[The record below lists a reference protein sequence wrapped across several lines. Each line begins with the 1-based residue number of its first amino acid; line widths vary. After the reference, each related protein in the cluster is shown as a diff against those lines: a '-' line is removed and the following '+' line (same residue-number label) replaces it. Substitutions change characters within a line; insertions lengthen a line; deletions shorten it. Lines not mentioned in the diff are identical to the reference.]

1 MKPVIGITTFCEK
14 GTNKIFNSVSYNYV
28 KSIML
33 AGGVPMLIPLDND
46 TDNFDIYLEKVD
58 GLLFSGGVD
67 VSPMLYGEDPLKE
80 ITKISS
86 DRDNY
91 EINLLNKAVSMDM
104 PILGICRGMQ
114 LINVALEGS
123 LYQDINAQIKNS
135 NGHSPSEINVDELYH
150 SVSIKIDSRLFKILN
165 KDKIFVNSFH
175 HQCVKK
181 LGKNLKPVAFSS
193 DNIVEAYESSKHRF
207 LLGVQWHPEDL
218 VIKHREFLQIF
229 KELVEESSK

>member
-14 GTNKIFNSVSYNYV
+14 GANKVFNSVSYNYV

-33 AGGVPMLIPLDND
+33 AGGVPILIPLDANNED
-46 TDNFDIYLEKVD
+46 IDIYLEKVD
-58 GLLFSGGVD
+58 GLLFTGGVD
-67 VSPMLYGEDPLKE
+67 VSPLLYDEDPLKE
-80 ITKISS
+80 INKISP
-86 DRDNY
+86 DRDSY
-91 EINLLNKAVSMDM
+91 EIKLFNKAISMDI

-123 LYQDINAQIKNS
+123 LYQDINVQIKNS

-150 SVSIKIDSRLFKILN
+150 SVAIKIDSRLFKILN

-181 LGKNLKPVAFSS
+181 LGKNLRPVAFSS
-193 DNIVEAYESSKHRF
+193 DNIVEAYESCKQRF
-207 LLGVQWHPEDL
+207 LLGIQWHPEDL
-218 VIKHREFLQIF
+218 VVKRSEFLGIF
-229 KELVEESSK
+229 KELIEECSK